1 MATSNKLGR
10 HNNQHKKK
18 NPTTIHHQDPKFLR
32 GKPSKEK
39 GKTTGPSPV
48 KIFHYKI
55 MSLQQ
60 SCLENTKSYKISKK
74 QKKNKKQK
82 ISPSES

>member
-18 NPTTIHHQDPKFLR
+18 NPTTIHHQDTKFLR
-32 GKPSKEK
+32 GKPSNEK

-60 SCLENTKSYKISKK
+60 SSLENAKSYKISKK
-74 QKKNKKQK
+74 QKKKQK